1 MLLLYKLNYHFCIEQ
16 VYMHSISVN
25 LRLFFPPLDV
35 KGQTGKINHSIW
47 KIKNLFSEK
56 TIAFS

>member
-1 MLLLYKLNYHFCIEQ
+1 MLLLFKLNYHFCIEQ

-35 KGQTGKINHSIW
+35 KGQIGKINQSFWENREI
-47 KIKNLFSEK
+47 I
-56 TIAFS
+56 

>member
-35 KGQTGKINHSIW
+35 KGQIGKINQSFWENQEI
-47 KIKNLFSEK
+47 I
-56 TIAFS
+56 